1 MFDLTRLRL
10 LRELAH
16 RGTMTAVG
24 AAFGQTSSA
33 VSQQLAILEREARA
47 KLLERVGRRVRL
59 TSEGERLA
67 AHADAILQAVV
78 AAEQDLKGAKEK
90 PKGVLEVCCFPTF
103 AKARLL
109 LAIVQARARYPQM
122 RMVIHELESAD
133 AVAAVRD
140 GRCHLAISF
149 AYSLVPQPDIP
160 GLVSTPLIDEP
171 VVLALPKRWRRE
183 RQPIALK
190 RLAKED
196 WIIGSRQTD
205 DRQLAERAC
214 ALAGF
219 APRMTHTIDDY
230 DLMLRMVTAG
240 LGVGFVPELALSF
253 SDSKSVVLRTPG
265 GIPPLRR
272 RIHALT
278 RSTLTTSPMVRALLA
293 ELG

>member
-1 MFDLTRLRL
+1 MFDLARLRL

-59 TSEGERLA
+59 TAEGERLA

-78 AAEQDLKGAKEK
+78 AAEQDLKGAREK

-109 LAIVQARARYPQM
+109 PAIARARARYPEL
-122 RMVIHELESAD
+122 RVVIHELESAD
-133 AVAAVRD
+133 AIAAVRD

-149 AYSLVPQPDIP
+149 AYSLAPQPDVP
-160 GLVSTPLIDEP
+160 GLVSHPLIDEP

-190 RLAKED
+190 RLARED

-230 DLMLRMVTAG
+230 DLMLRMVAAG

-253 SDSKSVVLRTPG
+253 SDTKAVVLRTPG
-265 GIPPLRR
+265 GVPLLRR

-278 RSTLTTSPMVRALLA
+278 RSTLAASPMVRALLS
-293 ELG
+293 ELS

>member
-1 MFDLTRLRL
+1 
-10 LRELAH
+10 
-16 RGTMTAVG
+16 
-24 AAFGQTSSA
+24 
-33 VSQQLAILEREARA
+33 
-47 KLLERVGRRVRL
+47 
-59 TSEGERLA
+59 
-67 AHADAILQAVV
+67 VV

-109 LAIVQARARYPQM
+109 PAITRVRARHPEL
-122 RMVIHELESAD
+122 RVIVHELESAD
-133 AVAAVRD
+133 AIAAVRY

-149 AYSLVPQPDIP
+149 AYSLVPPPDVP
-160 GLVSTPLIDEP
+160 GLVSHPLIDEP

-183 RQPIALK
+183 RQPVALK
-190 RLAKED
+190 RMARED

-230 DLMLRMVTAG
+230 DLMLRMVAAG

-253 SDSKSVVLRTPG
+253 SDTKAVALRTPVG
-265 GIPPLRR
+265 VPPLRR

-278 RSTLTTSPMVRALLA
+278 RATLAASPMVRALLSA
-293 ELG
+293 LA

>member
-1 MFDLTRLRL
+1 MFDLARLRL

-59 TSEGERLA
+59 TAEGERLA
-67 AHADAILQAVV
+67 AHAEAILQAVV

-109 LAIVQARARYPQM
+109 PAIARARARYPEL
-122 RMVIHELESAD
+122 RVVIHEVESAD
-133 AVAAVRD
+133 AIAAVRD
-140 GRCHLAISF
+140 GRCHLAVSF
-149 AYSLVPQPDIP
+149 AYSLVPQPDVP
-160 GLVSTPLIDEP
+160 GLVSQPLMDEP

-190 RLAKED
+190 RLARED

-214 ALAGF
+214 AAG
-219 APRMTHTIDDY
+219 R
-230 DLMLRMVTAG
+230 LRPAHD
-240 LGVGFVPELALSF
+240 PH
-253 SDSKSVVLRTPG
+253 DRRLRPDAAHG
-265 GIPPLRR
+265 RGRPRR
-272 RIHALT
+272 RLRAGAGALAS
-278 RSTLTTSPMVRALLA
+278 RIPRRWCCARPAASRRCAGASMR
-293 ELG
+293 

>member
-1 MFDLTRLRL
+1 MHPKTIYSK
-10 LRELAH
+10 
-16 RGTMTAVG
+16 T
-24 AAFGQTSSA
+24 
-33 VSQQLAILEREARA
+33 
-47 KLLERVGRRVRL
+47 
-59 TSEGERLA
+59 
-67 AHADAILQAVV
+67 
-78 AAEQDLKGAKEK
+78 

-109 LAIVQARARYPQM
+109 PAIARARARYPQM
-122 RMVIHELESAD
+122 RVVIHELESAD

-205 DRQLAERAC
+205 DRQLSERAC

-278 RSTLTTSPMVRALLA
+278 RATLATSPMVRALLA
-293 ELG
+293 DLG